1 MKTLNVQDNVWERLH
16 KLKMK
21 YKFKSIN
28 NLIDS
33 LSKIAN
39 KFKPEL
45 KDIQDKGGK

>member
-1 MKTLNVQDNVWERLH
+1 MKTINVQDNVWKRLH

-21 YKFKSIN
+21 YKFTSLN
-28 NLIDS
+28 SLIDS

-45 KDIQDKGGK
+45 NDLLTS